1 MTFSGCAHFNDTLKF
16 FMIFKS
22 EFHTLLKKIRFQKEV
37 FAKVVPKVGFCKSP
51 KVVCIVFL

>member
-16 FMIFKS
+16 FLMIFKS

-37 FAKVVPKVGFCKSP
+37 FAVMYCLSVNRALKMNPF
-51 KVVCIVFL
+51 FLV